1 MENPDPEFGTQR
13 HPGTRSVSSGPA
25 QAITNSVS
33 SMNALEVSTQSGK
46 QARTDHE
53 INVYCHGYFA
63 PTRTKAPDPCPTG
76 GGQRCSARP
85 VPDRE
90 TTTAED
96 APHRRRSRTRTIQP
110 QDNPFSSGPETP
122 SQRTEQDQALRT
134 SRRALTRLKGILA
147 GRWGAPLVAD
157 DPDPQPSR
165 LDRLDGLS
173 DPDDLD
179 DYDQIDHYLK
189 KSKR

>member
-1 MENPDPEFGTQR
+1 MESPDPEFGTPR
-13 HPGTRSVSSGPA
+13 HPRRRSVSSGPT
-25 QAITNSVS
+25 QAYTNSVS
-33 SMNALEVSTQSGK
+33 PMNTFEVSTHSGK
-46 QARTDHE
+46 RARTGHG
-53 INVYCHGYFA
+53 ISVYCHGFFA
-63 PTRTKAPDPCPTG
+63 PTRTKNPDPRPTG
-76 GGQRCSARP
+76 DQRCVAEP
-85 VPDRE
+85 IPDCE
-90 TTTAED
+90 TTPAGD

-110 QDNPFSSGPETP
+110 KNILFGSDPKTP
-122 SQRTEQDQALRT
+122 SHRTEQNQALRT
-134 SRRALTRLKGILA
+134 SRRALTRLKEILA

-189 KSKR
+189 KRKR